1 MRIPYTLF
9 FILTFYCLT
18 VVTIILD
25 FIQQKMLKKHNLEIV
40 EKNRAYLYIYVFKA
54 LAEIALLWLIVSFIG
69 QIWMGWIKL

>member
-1 MRIPYTLF
+1 MKLPYTLF
-9 FILTFYCLT
+9 FILTFFCLT

-25 FIQQKMLKKHNLEIV
+25 FIQQKMLRKHNLRIV
-40 EKNRAYLYIYVFKA
+40 EEDKAYLYVYIFKA

>member
-40 EKNRAYLYIYVFKA
+40 EKNRVYLYIYVFKA